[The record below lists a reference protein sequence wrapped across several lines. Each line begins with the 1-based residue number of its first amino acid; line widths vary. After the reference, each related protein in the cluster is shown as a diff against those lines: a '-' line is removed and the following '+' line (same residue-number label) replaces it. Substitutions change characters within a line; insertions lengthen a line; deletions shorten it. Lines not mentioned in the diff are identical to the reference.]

1 MGYKDYINSKND
13 LRFDKRNELGK
24 WGEKKAK
31 EFFDLKGFN
40 YKDVSDI
47 YKYQIIDVDFLVEIN
62 GIDEMVE
69 TKTFKDLIEKGTLM
83 IKYYTEYLNEEM
95 AQKKG
100 NDAWYVR
107 TQAKYLVFVC
117 RSSSKIIIVNF
128 NALKEYIDKFK
139 DTRIIRKTKFFD
151 EDKQA
156 NGLYDRYNHVYYL
169 NIEHMMKEINVDG
182 RELMKI
188 YTDLM

>member
-1 MGYKDYINSKND
+1 MDYIKSTND
-13 LRFDKRNELGK
+13 LKFDNRNKLGK
-24 WGEKKAK
+24 WGEEKAK

-40 YKDVSDI
+40 YKDVSDV

-62 GIDEMVE
+62 KQYEMVE

-117 RSSSKIIIVNF
+117 KSTNKIIVVNF
-128 NALKEYIDKFK
+128 KAMQNYIDKYK
-139 DTRIIRKTKFFD
+139 DTRLIRKQKFFD

-169 NIEHMMKEINVDG
+169 NIEHMMTQINADN